1 MSITRAFL
9 KGLGVA
15 VPVGIFYWVIRL
27 VFDLLYTSWSPIITR
42 LLPNPSFLN
51 TLLLTLVFSVIA
63 LILIGYLTELIKPL
77 RYLKKAALKIP
88 IIRMVLGNH
97 PEVSL
102 PKSFLGKKAVIA
114 HLGDLRVFGIL
125 MGKITIDRDGTK
137 ELMCKVFI
145 PNSPFPA
152 TGFLFMFSPQNVEVL
167 DVSLAQIFSQ
177 ITTYGTQE
185 AQVLVVQTQKAPS
198 V

>member
-97 PEVSL
+97 AEVSL

>member
-97 PEVSL
+97 AEVSL

-177 ITTYGTQE
+177 ITTYGTQK
-185 AQVLVVQTQKAPS
+185 AQELVVQTQKAPS